1 MKYVVEIIV
10 SILLL
15 SVTSYFFYVSI
26 KNNTGGPS
34 KPPDDK
40 CETYINN
47 LIRNQPQ
54 WHVALWFAIPTSLIL
69 FFLYYYVIKTN
80 NCKFSYLSL
89 IFVFT
94 LLLSIIFVSKYFML
108 NYFTQHYI
116 AWWFSVNGYSKS

>member
-1 MKYVVEIIV
+1 MKYIVEIVV
-10 SILLL
+10 SIILLVVISCFL
-15 SVTSYFFYVSI
+15 YMSI
-26 KNNTGGPS
+26 KFNTGGPS

-54 WHVALWFAIPTSLIL
+54 WHVALWFAIPTSLLL
-69 FFLYYYVIKTN
+69 FFIYYFVVRNN

-94 LLLSIIFVSKYFML
+94 LLFSIIFTS
-108 NYFTQHYI
+108 NYFLLNLFSHHYVG
-116 AWWFSVNGYSKS
+116 WWFSSNGHSK

>member
-54 WHVALWFAIPTSLIL
+54 LHVTLWFAIPTSLIL
-69 FFLYYYVIKTN
+69 FFY
-80 NCKFSYLSL
+80 
-89 IFVFT
+89 
-94 LLLSIIFVSKYFML
+94 IIML
-108 NYFTQHYI
+108 
-116 AWWFSVNGYSKS
+116 